1 MPERADTQLEV
12 RIALQRGDAFRLETD
27 LRLPGRGI
35 TAIFGSSGC
44 GKTTL
49 LRCVAGLERAA
60 GVVRVAGSAWQDDG
74 TKLFLPAWQRPL
86 GYVFQEASL
95 FDHLDVRGNLAYG
108 TRRSLATTAA
118 AIDTADI
125 VELLGIGQL
134 LARKPHQLSG
144 GERQRVA
151 IARALGRQ
159 PSLLLLD
166 EPMAALDLPRRR
178 EILPW
183 LERLRDELRIPM
195 LYVSHS
201 ADEVAR
207 LADHLVVL
215 DQGKVA
221 AAGPLAET
229 LTRLELPAFP
239 AEEAGAVLQAV
250 VRERDTRWQLALVAF
265 EGGQL
270 WVRDSGLAIGQAVRV
285 RVLARDVSLALQ
297 PPERTSIQNLLPCT
311 VEAVAGGS
319 HPSQAMV
326 RLACGGST
334 LLSRITARAADA
346 LGLAPGAPV
355 WAQVKS
361 AALVE

>member
-1 MPERADTQLEV
+1 MSEAVAPQLEV
-12 RIALQRGDAFRLETD
+12 RVAMQRGEAFQLEAD
-27 LRLPGRGI
+27 LRLPGQGI
-35 TAIFGSSGC
+35 TAIFGSSGS

-60 GVVRVAGSAWQDDG
+60 GVVRVAGSSWQDDG
-74 TKLFLPAWQRPL
+74 ARLFLPAWQRPL

-95 FDHLDVRGNLAYG
+95 FDHLDVQGNLAYG
-108 TRRSLATTAA
+108 ARRTRGTTAA
-118 AIDTADI
+118 ALDAAGI
-125 VELLGIGQL
+125 VELLGIGHL

-166 EPMAALDLPRRR
+166 EPMAALDLQRRR
-178 EILPW
+178 EIMPW

-195 LYVSHS
+195 LYVSHA

-215 DQGKVA
+215 DQGRVA

-229 LTRLELPAFP
+229 LTRLDLPAFP
-239 AEEAGAVLQAV
+239 SEEAGAVLQAV
-250 VRERDTRWQLALVAF
+250 VRERDARWQLALVAF

-270 WVRDSGLAIGQAVRV
+270 WVRDSGHAIGQAVRV

-297 PPERTSIQNLLPCT
+297 PPERSSIQNLLPCT
-311 VEAVAGGS
+311 VESIAEGG

-334 LLSRITARAADA
+334 LLARITARAVDA